1 MTLGGRE
8 LVSASVDEDGN
19 AVERWATVIEI
30 DRESRLV
37 HLLCD
42 DGSVHT
48 RRLARGQE
56 AR

>member
-8 LVSASVDEDGN
+8 LVAASVDEDGA
-19 AVERWATVIEI
+19 AVQRWVTVIEI
-30 DRESRLV
+30 DRKERLV

-48 RRLARGQE
+48 RRLVRGQE
-56 AR
+56 TR